1 MMATTKVKI
10 RNANGDTYSISSIRR
25 VKPHAN
31 GRNTVGQQLPTL
43 LDVTF
48 SVRLQTLWHVVACCW
63 ELLRKVETG
72 KTFSRT
78 KQRQRNVQKNVLLV
92 PSCLVFVKSPK
103 TLTFIH
109 FFSFNAIHLKFCNNI
124 ELTIAKKYVF
134 SFFRFWHFWR
144 KNDVTNFPPNFAF
157 SIIGYLMMVSE
168 RTHHKDVK
176 SETI

>member
-1 MMATTKVKI
+1 MATTKVKI
-10 RNANGDTYSISSIRR
+10 RGSEIKKTTTKRNANRDTYGISSIRR

-48 SVRLQTLWHVVACCW
+48 IVRLQTLWHVVACCW
-63 ELLRKVETG
+63 ELLRKVETV

-92 PSCLVFVKSPK
+92 KSCFLFVKSRWAYVTSK

-109 FFSFNAIHLKFCNNI
+109 FF
-124 ELTIAKKYVF
+124 
-134 SFFRFWHFWR
+134 
-144 KNDVTNFPPNFAF
+144 
-157 SIIGYLMMVSE
+157 
-168 RTHHKDVK
+168 
-176 SETI
+176 